1 MSYLDLLIKQDQAS
15 RTNYSFD
22 PRVQMQETRRYASVE
37 PFSNASSSNAV
48 SDYSYTGQP
57 EGSHSDGAIVQESP
71 KTTAV
76 KRYVVMDTSQRDWIK
91 QPNPFSNLTFSFGT
105 QSATSTNPPVY
116 ANNPFVPTFADEQ
129 QALATPIPGIPN
141 TRGWT
146 LSNVSYPAY
155 NSSVPGGNFIAY
167 DLGYNVAP
175 SGAGFG
181 SVFTPCNVAAI
192 RLVRAVMPQRQFSE
206 IPIIPGSADSARYQS
221 IFVNTTFS
229 TFSTYPYLMLYLNEY
244 FGQYVGGNEPTRRS
258 FSVMTQ
264 KQRQQQTFTA
274 NGLGVQQ
281 FDYEPWGEE
290 ALQLQSPITNLQKI
304 QISVSDPIGNIF
316 IHNDNL
322 SISLMQT
329 DINGI
334 FIKCFTPNFQYYS
347 GNELRIGDRIT
358 FYPQTISNMLKSPY
372 LAVQSKG
379 KKQFVQALLTGTFTI
394 LDQLDY
400 IPNADGIYEPRPAN
414 QRTQPYVSSYNGFV
428 ITNFFTKYNQ
438 GNVLPSY
445 PDSIDETTFTIL
457 EPNILVGSNL
467 EFLNVSLQPVYTLE
481 LDILQPDTAT
491 IGGKIVL

>member
-1 MSYLDLLIKQDQAS
+1 
-15 RTNYSFD
+15 
-22 PRVQMQETRRYASVE
+22 
-37 PFSNASSSNAV
+37 
-48 SDYSYTGQP
+48 
-57 EGSHSDGAIVQESP
+57 
-71 KTTAV
+71 
-76 KRYVVMDTSQRDWIK
+76 
-91 QPNPFSNLTFSFGT
+91 
-105 QSATSTNPPVY
+105 
-116 ANNPFVPTFADEQ
+116 
-129 QALATPIPGIPN
+129 
-141 TRGWT
+141 
-146 LSNVSYPAY
+146 
-155 NSSVPGGNFIAY
+155 
-167 DLGYNVAP
+167 
-175 SGAGFG
+175 
-181 SVFTPCNVAAI
+181 
-192 RLVRAVMPQRQFSE
+192 
-206 IPIIPGSADSARYQS
+206 
-221 IFVNTTFS
+221 
-229 TFSTYPYLMLYLNEY
+229 
-244 FGQYVGGNEPTRRS
+244 
-258 FSVMTQ
+258 
-264 KQRQQQTFTA
+264 
-274 NGLGVQQ
+274 
-281 FDYEPWGEE
+281 
-290 ALQLQSPITNLQKI
+290 
-304 QISVSDPIGNIF
+304 
-316 IHNDNL
+316 
-322 SISLMQT
+322 MQT